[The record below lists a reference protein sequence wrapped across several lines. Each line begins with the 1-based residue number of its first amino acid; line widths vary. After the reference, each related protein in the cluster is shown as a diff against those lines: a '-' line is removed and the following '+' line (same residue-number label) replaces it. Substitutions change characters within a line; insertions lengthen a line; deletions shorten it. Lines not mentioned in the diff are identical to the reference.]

1 MVNCTFILNGMIFA
15 TFTYDG
21 VRCTAFSGNGSHRNN
36 PTSGNVPN
44 DGSIPTGRYYIVDRQ
59 SGGTLG
65 PVLDWIA
72 DRDIWF
78 ALWRED
84 GALDDQ
90 TFVDGVRRGE
100 FRLHPKGP
108 RGISLG
114 CITLEYRSEFDTLRT
129 YLLAQSVAYIP
140 KTRARTYGV
149 VDVGILVDTLDPRYR
164 SGGVGDTALA

>member
-1 MVNCTFILNGMIFA
+1 MVNCTFILNGLLFT

-21 VRCTAFSGNGSHRNN
+21 VRCTAFSGNGPHRNH
-36 PTSGNVPN
+36 PGSGHVPN

-59 SGGTLG
+59 SGGRMG
-65 PVLDWIA
+65 PLLDWFA
-72 DRDIWF
+72 DRDLWF

-84 GALDDQ
+84 SVLDDQ

-114 CITLEYRSEFDTLRT
+114 CITLEHRSEFDTMRA
-129 YLLAQSVAYIP
+129 YLLAQPINYIP
-140 KTRARTYGV
+140 NTRTQAYGIV
-149 VDVGILVDTLDPRYR
+149 NVGILIDTLDPRYR
-164 SGGVGDTALA
+164 PGGPGHTALA